1 MSLRKGNV
9 FMGKEQK
16 IHLRLSNLQI
26 VALGY
31 FFVAIVGTVLLL
43 LPISSAAR
51 EKTTLLEA
59 LFTAVSASCVT
70 GLVLVDTSTHWTL
83 FGQLVILLLIQV
95 GGMGFMTIGIQF
107 LLLVRHKVSLRERE
121 VMVESINASKL
132 GGIVDLTSKIFKWTL
147 LFEGIGAGLLA
158 IRFIPEFGLKK
169 GLFYSIFHSVSA
181 FCNAGFDLMGIKRPF
196 DSLVSYSNDLLIN
209 GTLMLLI
216 IIGGIGFFVWDDVN
230 THGFRWKR
238 YSLHTKIVL
247 TFTAVL
253 VIGGGLLFFL
263 LESRAT
269 GAGMGVEERVLTA
282 LFQSV
287 TCRTA
292 GYNTIDTGAMSEG
305 SKVLS
310 MLLMFIG
317 GSPGS
322 TAGGIKTTTLA
333 VFILYTACG
342 IKREGRATAYGR
354 TLSGDSIEKAVS
366 IFTISLGLAL
376 TATLFICAMQPLAGI
391 DVLFEVFS
399 ALGTVGLTT
408 GITRELTPASA
419 YVIGILMFLGRVG
432 SVSLATALLEKKARP
447 PVTSPEEKI
456 MIG

>member
-1 MSLRKGNV
+1 
-9 FMGKEQK
+9 MGKEQK

-31 FFVAIVGTVLLL
+31 FIVAVVGTVLLL
-43 LPISSAAR
+43 LPISSA
-51 EKTTLLEA
+51 EGKTTLLEA

-70 GLVLVDTSTHWTL
+70 GLVLVDTSIHWTL

-95 GGMGFMTIGIQF
+95 GGMGFMTIGIRF
-107 LLLVRHKVSLRERE
+107 LLLVRHKISLRERE
-121 VMVESINASKL
+121 VMVESINASQL
-132 GGIVDLTSKIFKWTL
+132 GGIVNLTSKIFKWIL
-147 LFEGIGAGLLA
+147 LFEGIGAVLLA

-169 GLFYSIFHSVSA
+169 GLFYSIFHAVSA
-181 FCNAGFDLMGIKRPF
+181 FCNAGFDLMGIKKPF
-196 DSLVSYSNDLLIN
+196 DSMVSYSNDVLVN

-216 IIGGIGFFVWDDVN
+216 IIGGIGFFVWDDIN

-238 YSLHTKIVL
+238 YMLHTKIVL
-247 TFTAVL
+247 TCSVVL

-263 LESRAT
+263 LEGRAT
-269 GAGMGVEERVLTA
+269 GVEMGVGERILTA

-292 GYNTIDTGAMSEG
+292 GYNIIDTGTMSQG

-322 TAGGIKTTTLA
+322 TAGGIKTKTLS
-333 VFILYTACG
+333 VFILYTVCG
-342 IKREGRATAYGR
+342 IKREGRATAFGR
-354 TLSGDSIEKAVS
+354 TLPRDSVEKAVS

-376 TATLFICAMQPLAGI
+376 TATLFICAMQPFAGV

-408 GITRELTPASA
+408 GITRELAPASA
-419 YVIGILMFLGRVG
+419 YVITILMFLGRVG

>member
-9 FMGKEQK
+9 FMVKEQK

-26 VALGY
+26 VTLGY
-31 FFVAIVGTVLLL
+31 FFVAVVGTMLLL
-43 LPISSAAR
+43 LPISSTGG
-51 EKTTLLEA
+51 KTTLLEA

-83 FGQLVILLLIQV
+83 FGQFVILVLIQI

-107 LLLVRHKVSLRERE
+107 LLLVRHKISLRERE
-121 VMVESINASKL
+121 VMVESINASQL
-132 GGIVDLTSKIFKWTL
+132 GGIVKMTSKIFKWTI
-147 LFEGIGAGLLA
+147 LFEGVGAVLLA
-158 IRFIPEFGLKK
+158 IRFIPEFGLKR
-169 GLFYSIFHSVSA
+169 GLFYSVFHAVSA
-181 FCNAGFDLMGIKRPF
+181 FCNAGFDLMGMKKPF
-196 DSLVSYSNDLLIN
+196 DSLVSYSNDVLIN
-209 GTLMLLI
+209 GTLMVLI

-238 YSLHTKIVL
+238 YNLHTKIVL
-247 TFTAVL
+247 MCSSVL
-253 VIGGGLLFFL
+253 LIGAAMLFFL
-263 LESRAT
+263 LEGRAT
-269 GAGMGVEERVLTA
+269 GANMGLGERILTA
-282 LFQSV
+282 LFQSI

-292 GYNTIDTGAMSEG
+292 GFNTIDTGSMSQG

-310 MLLMFIG
+310 MLLMFVG

-333 VFILYTACG
+333 VFILYAVSG
-342 IKREGRATAYGR
+342 IKREGRATAFGR
-354 TLSGDSIEKAVS
+354 TLPRDSVEKAVS

-376 TATLFICAMQPLAGI
+376 TGTLFICAMQPFAGM

-408 GITRELTPASA
+408 GITRELAPISA
-419 YVIGILMFLGRVG
+419 YVITLLMFLGRIG
-432 SVSLATALLEKKARP
+432 SVSLATALLEKKAKP
-447 PVTSPEEKI
+447 PVSLPEEKI

>member
-1 MSLRKGNV
+1 V
-9 FMGKEQK
+9 
-16 IHLRLSNLQI
+16 
-26 VALGY
+26 
-31 FFVAIVGTVLLL
+31 
-43 LPISSAAR
+43 
-51 EKTTLLEA
+51 
-59 LFTAVSASCVT
+59 
-70 GLVLVDTSTHWTL
+70 
-83 FGQLVILLLIQV
+83 
-95 GGMGFMTIGIQF
+95 
-107 LLLVRHKVSLRERE
+107 RERE

-196 DSLVSYSNDLLIN
+196 DSLVSYSSDLLIN

-292 GYNTIDTGAMSEG
+292 GYNTIDTGAISEG

-408 GITRELTPASA
+408 GITRQLTPASA
-419 YVIGILMFLGRVG
+419 YVITILMFLGRVG